1 MFSFHSIKEL
11 INTLTWAKDLLGEM
25 FEKRKVINYKF
36 EHALEFL
43 SEDRLHSLIDKG
55 ILRQNH
61 SYLEIDDQFLEFFE
75 EILEVNEE
83 INTAYIH
90 ESISLVKQNIL
101 YYLQE
106 PNENRKYS
114 YLKKIKTTLRKTGRV
129 VLRNIVDLN
138 RNIDNTFKAEPNYKI
153 KISKLENYDKK
164 RLDINVL
171 IDQTERL
178 VTEEEQTFFRSA
190 LDDELKQVIVRLRL
204 DLHMSRHNLVEVQ
217 RQVID
222 YLNKIKHQNS
232 TLERIRQIKYLK
244 DQFELKS
251 KTNFLE
257 VLNEDTSLSF
267 EPTPLYPLKLSMMQL
282 EDDASFEV
290 ISRIIKRLRLNKRIT
305 LPVADKISQ
314 ADLNED
320 TEEEFVIDFDQ
331 IKNTFLASGNHL
343 FNFILNYQ
351 YPRELS
357 FEEKATLFCQLVSL
371 YENDL
376 NITETFQV
384 KENIEY
390 ALVYPK

>member
-11 INTLTWAKDLLGEM
+11 INTLSWAKDLLGEM

-43 SEDRLHSLIDKG
+43 SEDRLQSLIEKG
-55 ILRQNH
+55 ILRQNN

-75 EILEVNEE
+75 DILEVNEE

-90 ESISLVKQNIL
+90 ESISQVKQNIL

-114 YLKKIKTTLRKTGRV
+114 YLKKIKGTLRKTGRI

-164 RLDINVL
+164 RIDINVL
-171 IDQTERL
+171 IDQTEKL
-178 VTEEEQTFFRSA
+178 VTEEELTFFRSA
-190 LDDELKQVIVRLRL
+190 IDDDLKDVIVRLRL
-204 DLHMSRHNLVEVQ
+204 DLHLGRHNLVEVQ

-222 YLNKIKHQNS
+222 YLNKIKHQNT
-232 TLERIRQIKYLK
+232 TLERIRQVKYLK

-257 VLNEDTSLSF
+257 VLAEENSLAF
-267 EPTPLYPLKLSMMQL
+267 EPTPTYPLKLALTQL
-282 EDDASFEV
+282 EEDSAFELILK
-290 ISRIIKRLRLNKRIT
+290 ISKRVLSGNRPK
-305 LPVADKISQ
+305 LPVADKISDE
-314 ADLNED
+314 DLNED

-331 IKNTFLASGNHL
+331 LKNNFLASGNHL
-343 FNFILNYQ
+343 FNYILNYS

-357 FEEKATLFCQLVSL
+357 FEEKVTLFCQIVSL
-371 YENDL
+371 YENEL
-376 NITETFQV
+376 NITETFQI
-384 KENIEY
+384 KDNIEY

>member
-1 MFSFHSIKEL
+1 M
-11 INTLTWAKDLLGEM
+11 INTLSWAKDLLGEM

-43 SEDRLHSLIDKG
+43 SEDRLQSLIEKG
-55 ILRQNH
+55 ILRQNN

-75 EILEVNEE
+75 DILEVNEE

-90 ESISLVKQNIL
+90 ESISQVKQNIL

-114 YLKKIKTTLRKTGRV
+114 YLKKIKATLRKTGRV

-153 KISKLENYDKK
+153 KISKLENYDRK
-164 RLDINVL
+164 RIDINVL
-171 IDQTERL
+171 IDQTEKL
-178 VTEEEQTFFRSA
+178 VTEEELTFFRSA
-190 LDDELKQVIVRLRL
+190 IDDDLKEVIVRLRL
-204 DLHMSRHNLVEVQ
+204 DLHLGRHNLVEVQ

-222 YLNKIKHQNS
+222 YLNKIKHQNT
-232 TLERIRQIKYLK
+232 TLERIRQVKYLK

-257 VLNEDTSLSF
+257 VLAEENPLAF
-267 EPTPLYPLKLSMMQL
+267 EPTPTYPLKLALTQL
-282 EDDASFEV
+282 EEDSAFELILK
-290 ISRIIKRLRLNKRIT
+290 ISKRVLSGNRPK
-305 LPVADKISQ
+305 LPVADKISE

-331 IKNTFLASGNHL
+331 LKNNFLASGNHL
-343 FNFILNYQ
+343 FNFILNYS

-357 FEEKATLFCQLVSL
+357 FEEKVTLFCQIVSL
-371 YENDL
+371 YENEL
-376 NITETFQV
+376 NITETFQI
-384 KENIEY
+384 KDNIEY

>member
-11 INTLTWAKDLLGEM
+11 INTLAWAKDLLGEM

-43 SEDRLHSLIDKG
+43 SEDRLQSLIEKG
-55 ILRQNH
+55 ILRQNN
-61 SYLEIDDQFLEFFE
+61 SSLEIDDQFLEFFE
-75 EILEVNEE
+75 DILEVNEE

-90 ESISLVKQNIL
+90 ESISQVKQNIL

-114 YLKKIKTTLRKTGRV
+114 YLKKIKGTLRKTGRI

-153 KISKLENYDKK
+153 KISKLENYDRK
-164 RLDINVL
+164 RIDINVL
-171 IDQTERL
+171 IDQTEKL
-178 VTEEEQTFFRSA
+178 VTEEELTFFRSA
-190 LDDELKQVIVRLRL
+190 IDDDLKEVIVRLRL
-204 DLHMSRHNLVEVQ
+204 DLHLGRHNLVEVQ

-232 TLERIRQIKYLK
+232 TLERIRQVKYLK

-257 VLNEDTSLSF
+257 VLAEENSLAF
-267 EPTPLYPLKLSMMQL
+267 EPTPTYPLKLALTQL
-282 EDDASFEV
+282 EEDSAFELILK
-290 ISRIIKRLRLNKRIT
+290 ISKRVLSGNRPK
-305 LPVADKISQ
+305 LPVADKISE

-331 IKNTFLASGNHL
+331 LKNNFLASGNHL
-343 FNFILNYQ
+343 FNFILNYS

-357 FEEKATLFCQLVSL
+357 FEEKVTLFCQIVSL
-371 YENDL
+371 YENEL
-376 NITETFQV
+376 NITEAFQI
-384 KENIEY
+384 KDNIEY

>member
-11 INTLTWAKDLLGEM
+11 INTLSWAKDLLGEM

-43 SEDRLHSLIDKG
+43 SEDRLQSLIEKG
-55 ILRQNH
+55 ILRQNN

-75 EILEVNEE
+75 DILEVNEE

-90 ESISLVKQNIL
+90 ESISQVKQNIL

-114 YLKKIKTTLRKTGRV
+114 YLKKIKATLRKTERV

-153 KISKLENYDKK
+153 KISKLENYDRK
-164 RLDINVL
+164 RIDINVL
-171 IDQTERL
+171 IDQTEKL
-178 VTEEEQTFFRSA
+178 VTEEELTFFRSA
-190 LDDELKQVIVRLRL
+190 IDDDLKEVIVRLRL
-204 DLHMSRHNLVEVQ
+204 DLHLGRHNLVEVQ

-222 YLNKIKHQNS
+222 YLNKIKHQNT
-232 TLERIRQIKYLK
+232 TLERIRQVKYLK

-257 VLNEDTSLSF
+257 VLAEENPLAF
-267 EPTPLYPLKLSMMQL
+267 EPTPTYPLKLALTQL
-282 EDDASFEV
+282 EEDSAFELILK
-290 ISRIIKRLRLNKRIT
+290 ISKRVLSGNRPK
-305 LPVADKISQ
+305 LPVADKISE

-331 IKNTFLASGNHL
+331 LKNNFLASGNHL
-343 FNFILNYQ
+343 FNFILNYS

-357 FEEKATLFCQLVSL
+357 FEEKVTLFCQIVSL
-371 YENDL
+371 YENEL
-376 NITETFQV
+376 NITETFQI
-384 KENIEY
+384 KDNIEY

>member
-1 MFSFHSIKEL
+1 VFSFHSIKEL
-11 INTLTWAKDLLGEM
+11 INTLSWAKDLLGEM

-43 SEDRLHSLIDKG
+43 SEDRLQSLIEKG
-55 ILRQNH
+55 ILRQNN

-75 EILEVNEE
+75 DILEVNEE

-90 ESISLVKQNIL
+90 ESISQVKQNIL

-114 YLKKIKTTLRKTGRV
+114 YLKKIKATLRKTGRI

-164 RLDINVL
+164 RIDINVL
-171 IDQTERL
+171 IDQTEKL
-178 VTEEEQTFFRSA
+178 VTDEELTFFRSA
-190 LDDELKQVIVRLRL
+190 IDDDLKEVIIRLRL
-204 DLHMSRHNLVEVQ
+204 DLHLGRHNLVEVQ

-222 YLNKIKHQNS
+222 YLNKIKHQNT
-232 TLERIRQIKYLK
+232 TLERIRQVKYLK

-257 VLNEDTSLSF
+257 ILREENSLAF
-267 EPTPLYPLKLSMMQL
+267 EPTPAYPLKLALTQL
-282 EDDASFEV
+282 EEDSSFELILR
-290 ISRIIKRLRLNKRIT
+290 ISKRVLSGNRPK
-305 LPVADKISQ
+305 LPVADKISE

-320 TEEEFVIDFDQ
+320 TEEEFVIDYDQ
-331 IKNTFLASGNHL
+331 LKNNFLASGNHL
-343 FNFILNYQ
+343 FNFILNYP

-357 FEEKATLFCQLVSL
+357 FEEKVTLFCQIVSL
-371 YENDL
+371 YENEL
-376 NITETFQV
+376 NITETFQI
-384 KENIEY
+384 KDNIEY

>member
-1 MFSFHSIKEL
+1 
-11 INTLTWAKDLLGEM
+11 M

-43 SEDRLHSLIDKG
+43 SEDRLHSLIEKG
-55 ILRQNH
+55 ILRQNN

-90 ESISLVKQNIL
+90 ESISQVKQNIL

-114 YLKKIKTTLRKTGRV
+114 YLRKIKTTLRKTGRV

-204 DLHMSRHNLVEVQ
+204 DLHTSRHNLVEVQ

-257 VLNEDTSLSF
+257 VLNEDASLSF
-267 EPTPLYPLKLSMMQL
+267 EPAPIYPLKVSTMQL
-282 EDDASFEV
+282 EDDASLEV
-290 ISRIIKRLRLNKRIT
+290 ISKIIKRLRLNNRIA

-331 IKNTFLASGNHL
+331 IKSNFLASGNHL

-357 FEEKATLFCQLVSL
+357 FEEKVTLFCQIVSL

-376 NITETFQV
+376 NVTETFQV